1 MDVQTSQVARECLLL
16 LSLNPEERRAR
27 ADPDLASRS
36 SSSDGLGAGYYV
48 FVLVAGAFGLSVLIL
63 AMCLVRSACRAPREV
78 RRIRRASPVLPSPS
92 GKPPPLPPRPGSTSG
107 KKGSTTPT
115 DEPPMSR
122 RDSSR
127 RPPAPKYGRFHEVD
141 LTKAAKEGPPPF
153 VPLPPPRYQPKA
165 PEKPSR
171 KK

>member
-1 MDVQTSQVARECLLL
+1 
-16 LSLNPEERRAR
+16 
-27 ADPDLASRS
+27 
-36 SSSDGLGAGYYV
+36 
-48 FVLVAGAFGLSVLIL
+48 
-63 AMCLVRSACRAPREV
+63 
-78 RRIRRASPVLPSPS
+78 
-92 GKPPPLPPRPGSTSG
+92 
-107 KKGSTTPT
+107 
-115 DEPPMSR
+115 MSR